1 MQSPFFPI
9 GRTSLQSNRSHDL
22 YRAVQ
27 DLKDGI
33 CSIYIWP
40 MLGWLEIK
48 QRYRRSVLG
57 PFWLTIS
64 TGTMIAA
71 MGPLYGRLLGQDI
84 SEYFPYLAVSFVVW
98 ILIANVLNDACVT
111 FISAEGFIKQ
121 IKLPLS
127 VHVLRVVWKNVIIF
141 AHNLLIIIVVLLF
154 YTPTLGWP
162 LLLVPLGLLMIAIN
176 GVWIALLFGVICARF
191 RDIPLIIGSLVQVA
205 FFLTPVMWKAEML
218 GKHIWS
224 AQINPLFHFLEIVRG
239 PLIGGGGRMLSWAA
253 VLGITIV
260 GYTVA
265 LIVFGRFRARIAYWV

>member
-1 MQSPFFPI
+1 LPLGSSANLKLAL
-9 GRTSLQSNRSHDL
+9 RDL
-22 YRAVQ
+22 GDGARA
-27 DLKDGI
+27 
-33 CSIYIWP
+33 IYVWP

-64 TGTMIAA
+64 TGAMIAG

-84 SEYFPYLAVSFVVW
+84 SAYFPYLAVSFVVW
-98 ILIANVLNDACVT
+98 IFIASLLNDACT
-111 FISAEGFIKQ
+111 AFISAEGFIKQ

-141 AHNLLIIIVVLLF
+141 GHNLLIIVAVLLF
-154 YTPTLGWP
+154 YRPTLGWP
-162 LLLVPLGLLMIAIN
+162 LLLVPLGVLMIAVN
-176 GVWIALLFGVICARF
+176 GVWIGLLFGLLSARF

-218 GKHIWS
+218 GKYSWS
-224 AQINPLFHFLEIVRG
+224 AQINPLFHFLEIVRE
-239 PLIGGGGRMLSWAA
+239 PLVGGGVKTLSWLA

-260 GYTVA
+260 GYVVTLVM
-265 LIVFGRFRARIAYWV
+265 FGRFRARIAYWV